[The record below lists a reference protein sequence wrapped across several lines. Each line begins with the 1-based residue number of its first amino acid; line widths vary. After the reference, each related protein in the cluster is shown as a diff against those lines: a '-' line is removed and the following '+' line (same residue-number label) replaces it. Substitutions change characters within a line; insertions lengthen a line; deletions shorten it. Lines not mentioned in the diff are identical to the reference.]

1 MSDELALRTRSN
13 LPASIRTIIVL
24 GLLYLFLVGVKL
36 LEGGIKGLGES
47 YTDALFDSVSN
58 PLAGLFAGILV
69 TVLVQSSSV
78 TTSTIVGLVASGV
91 ISVDT
96 AVPMIMGANIGTTV
110 TNTLVSLTHA
120 RQTEQFRAAFTAAT
134 MHDFFNVIV
143 VIVLLPLEI
152 LTGFLSKTAALIAHV
167 FVDEG
172 VGGSFDSP
180 IKSAVGWFASAIQ
193 DVVERV
199 IANETVLGVVG
210 IGLAIAIIF
219 FTLSFI
225 SKNMRLLVADRIE
238 RTLNAA
244 LARSS
249 MVGIAVGALVTIAV
263 QSSSITTSILIPLV
277 ASGLLLVRNAYPITL
292 GANIGTTITALLAA
306 LATGT
311 VGSLTI
317 AFTHT
322 IFNIVGIL
330 LIFPWPKIRYV
341 PVIMAE
347 KLADVAIR
355 RKSLALGYTFG
366 VFVVIP
372 ALGILVLR

>member
-1 MSDELALRTRSN
+1 
-13 LPASIRTIIVL
+13 
-24 GLLYLFLVGVKL
+24 
-36 LEGGIKGLGES
+36 
-47 YTDALFDSVSN
+47 
-58 PLAGLFAGILV
+58 
-69 TVLVQSSSV
+69 
-78 TTSTIVGLVASGV
+78 
-91 ISVDT
+91 
-96 AVPMIMGANIGTTV
+96 MIMGANIGTTV

-167 FVDEG
+167 LVNEG

-180 IKSAVGWFASAIQ
+180 IKAAVGWVASAIQ

-199 IANETVLGVVG
+199 IANETVLSVVG
-210 IGLAIAIIF
+210 IGLAIALIF
-219 FTLSFI
+219 FTVSFI
-225 SKNMRLLVADRIE
+225 TKNMRLLVADRIE

-244 LARSS
+244 LARSG
-249 MVGIAVGALVTIAV
+249 MVGIVVGALVTIAV

-306 LATGT
+306 LAAGT
-311 VGSLTI
+311 VDSLTI

-322 IFNIVGIL
+322 IFNIAGIL
-330 LIFPWPKIRYV
+330 LIFPWLKIRYV

-347 KLADVAIR
+347 KLADIAIK

-372 ALGILVLR
+372 ALGILILR